1 MTNQQIKAPVILIA
15 DDEPDFADIIA
26 EVARDIGFQTRCVH
40 EGDKVVSEV
49 EACDPVAIVLD
60 LRMPGADGVEI
71 LRELALG
78 NCAAK
83 IVLMSGM
90 DQRTLH
96 SVEALGKEKNLQIV
110 GTLTK
115 PMRPQEIQAIL
126 APIYDAAPQ
135 PVVPEAAPAA
145 EPETEIGL
153 QNFYTPFKHLVNS
166 DANES
171 NRIGV
176 HSQWRLDN
184 GELLSKSQY
193 QQWADKSG
201 ISKGLFKLMLGKALA
216 LCESF
221 YQQELAVELVVS
233 LDSIFLH
240 DHSTA
245 DFIAGIVAKTKVPS
259 DRIII
264 EVAEEGVSKS
274 HGDAIDVMSR
284 LRIKGFKIAVK
295 TESSDESLLV
305 MLDKFPLDEIYV
317 DVYPLIS
324 RGNLQGNMEV
334 EFNYSSLTS
343 VLRNKGIVTCAT
355 NITQENLLEF
365 VSGCGFIWAEGSQVS
380 AALSDTE
387 LVKFLAQ

>member
-1 MTNQQIKAPVILIA
+1 MKAPVLLIA
-15 DDEPDFADIIA
+15 DDEPDFAEIIA
-26 EVARDIGFQTRCVH
+26 EVAQGIGFQTRCVH

-49 EACDPVAIVLD
+49 AACDPVGIVLD

-78 NCAAK
+78 NCTAK

-115 PMRPQEIQAIL
+115 PMRPQEIQSIL
-126 APIYDAAPQ
+126 LPIYDAAPQ
-135 PVVPEAAPAA
+135 PVVPEAILVAD
-145 EPETEIGL
+145 TKSEIGL
-153 QNFYTPFKHLVNS
+153 QNFYTPFKLLVNN
-166 DANES
+166 DGNAS

-201 ISKGLFKLMLGKALA
+201 ISKGLFKIMLGNALA

-221 YQQELAVELVVS
+221 GHKEHAVELVVS
-233 LDSIFLH
+233 LDANFLQ
-240 DHSTA
+240 DHGTA
-245 DFIAGIVAKTKVPS
+245 DFIAAIVAKTKIPS
-259 DRIII
+259 DRIVI
-264 EVAEEGVSKS
+264 EITEEGVSRF
-274 HGDAIDVMSR
+274 HGNAIDVMSR

-295 TESSDESLLV
+295 TESNDESLLV
-305 MLDKFPLDEIYV
+305 LLDKFPLDEIYV
-317 DVYPLIS
+317 DVYPLVS
-324 RGNLQGNMEV
+324 QGNFQGNMEV
-334 EFNYSSLTS
+334 EFSYSSLTS
-343 VLRNKGIVTCAT
+343 VLRNKGILTCAT

-365 VSGCGFIWAEGSQVS
+365 VSNCGFNWAEGSQVS
-380 AALSDTE
+380 AALSDAE
-387 LVKFLAQ
+387 LVNFLAQ